1 MCPPALQQV
10 WSPTDLS
17 FSSYSPLQILSHTF
31 LSGTAPH
38 PLAPPSPPLPPVK
51 VKWGKEK
58 LELEVDPSEPVET
71 LRMQLYSITGVPAE
85 RQKIMCKK
93 HWKGTLKDTDE

>member
-1 MCPPALQQV
+1 M
-10 WSPTDLS
+10 SPRTATSLVTNR
-17 FSSYSPLQILSHTF
+17 PLLLLLLPSANPLTHISLWH
-31 LSGTAPH
+31 APH

>member
-1 MCPPALQQV
+1 
-10 WSPTDLS
+10 
-17 FSSYSPLQILSHTF
+17 
-31 LSGTAPH
+31 
-38 PLAPPSPPLPPVK
+38 
-51 VKWGKEK
+51 
-58 LELEVDPSEPVET
+58 VDPSEPVET